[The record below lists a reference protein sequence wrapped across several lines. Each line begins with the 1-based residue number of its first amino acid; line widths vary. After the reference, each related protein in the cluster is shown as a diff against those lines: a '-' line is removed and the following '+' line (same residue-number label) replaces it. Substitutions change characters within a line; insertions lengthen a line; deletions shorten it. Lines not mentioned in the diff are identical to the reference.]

1 MLRVR
6 KESEG
11 VSMPYQRGDC
21 ASREKNEISTCVLP
35 KISYTEIDVSHGER
49 IATKPNGGDIS

>member
-1 MLRVR
+1 
-6 KESEG
+6 
-11 VSMPYQRGDC
+11 MPYQRGDC

-35 KISYTEIDVSHGER
+35 KISYTEIDVSQGER